1 MVYTTVPRC
10 SQGTTSNGTV
20 PGEKSVPK
28 AKQMNREPKPIDS
41 PGDIPAGLS
50 DEERM
55 AFLEEHGVSEYFLEN
70 VEEASEEERP
80 RPRTKPINVRFD
92 DFTLGRLKALAAS
105 RNVGYQTLLKT
116 FVQERLYEEERRTW
130 TTPTQEEV
138 PIEQLTKQ
146 RTGDW
151 LDEVHEYIRE
161 NEELLEDPELDSI
174 TSSRLASDSASMLKE
189 ISCAIRDKSCKK
201 GFPANKLRRLVK
213 AYDKL
218 KPFVERVIDVYHERF
233 ETEGSEDDATAGAYS
248 VVREAERIVE
258 ESR

>member
-1 MVYTTVPRC
+1 
-10 SQGTTSNGTV
+10 
-20 PGEKSVPK
+20 
-28 AKQMNREPKPIDS
+28 MNREPKPIDS
-41 PGDIPAGLS
+41 PKDIPAGLS

-80 RPRTKPINVRFD
+80 RPRTRPINVRFD
-92 DFTLGRLKALAAS
+92 EFTLGRLKALAGS

-116 FVQERLYEEERRTW
+116 FVQERLYEEEKRTW
-130 TTPTQEEV
+130 TTPTQEAPV
-138 PIEQLTKQ
+138 EQPTKQ

-151 LDEVHEYIRE
+151 LNEVHEYIRE

-189 ISCAIRDKSCKK
+189 ISGEIRDKSRKK

-218 KPFVERVIDVYHERF
+218 KPFVERVIEVYHERF
-233 ETEGSEDDATAGAYS
+233 ETEGSEDDATAGTYS

>member
-1 MVYTTVPRC
+1 
-10 SQGTTSNGTV
+10 
-20 PGEKSVPK
+20 
-28 AKQMNREPKPIDS
+28 
-41 PGDIPAGLS
+41 
-50 DEERM
+50 M

-116 FVQERLYEEERRTW
+116 FVQERLYEEEKRSW
-130 TTPTQEEV
+130 TTPTQEAPV
-138 PIEQLTKQ
+138 EQPTKQ
-146 RTGDW
+146 DW
-151 LDEVHEYIRE
+151 LDEVHEYTRE
-161 NEELLEDPELDSI
+161 NEELLEDPEFDSI
-174 TSSRLASDSASMLKE
+174 TGSRLASDSASMLKE
-189 ISCAIRDKSCKK
+189 ISVEIRDKSRKK

-218 KPFVERVIDVYHERF
+218 KPFVERVIEVYHERF
-233 ETEGSEDDATAGAYS
+233 ETEGSEDDATAGTYS

>member
-1 MVYTTVPRC
+1 
-10 SQGTTSNGTV
+10 
-20 PGEKSVPK
+20 
-28 AKQMNREPKPIDS
+28 
-41 PGDIPAGLS
+41 
-50 DEERM
+50 M

-116 FVQERLYEEERRTW
+116 FVQERLYEEEKRSW
-130 TTPTQEEV
+130 TTPTQEAPV
-138 PIEQLTKQ
+138 EQPTKQ
-146 RTGDW
+146 DW

-161 NEELLEDPELDSI
+161 NEELLEDPEFDSI
-174 TSSRLASDSASMLKE
+174 TGSRLASDSASMLKE
-189 ISCAIRDKSCKK
+189 ISVEIRDKSRKK

-218 KPFVERVIDVYHERF
+218 KPFVERVIEVYHERF
-233 ETEGSEDDATAGAYS
+233 ETESSKDDAGLY
-248 VVREAERIVE
+248 I
-258 ESR
+258 